1 VGVAGGKNRVSAE
14 RDESAD
20 PHPSP
25 PPFRGREPETAEA
38 TSMLIRVYVDDS
50 VKPVAELA
58 GNSGRVKLDTTL
70 IPDGAH
76 RLRFETVE
84 GDRVTGRR
92 EIPFT
97 VRNGPGIAVAG
108 LSPRDEVRG
117 NVALAVDATDAGIDA
132 DLDVHSL
139 ELHRGLPFWTG
150 ILSVAIIALGALYLA
165 IDPLAFRAWKTQEL
179 AVNGDNASFA
189 RRLPDQPSAADP
201 MQVSLADGA
210 FLPVLPFDPGK
221 ADTARGAT
229 TYAAKC
235 AGCHGAQG
243 EGRTAQSAT
252 LGEQG
257 VFPRLAG
264 QPAAY
269 LYRQLWSFAHSWRK
283 SAAMPPLADG
293 LAEADWTDIAV
304 HLEQLA
310 TSYPP
315 PTSVAADVIDLGR
328 SIATA
333 GRPERGVSPC
343 WRCHGPT
350 GIGVPPFFPALI
362 GQYPR
367 YIAAQL
373 IAFRDGQR
381 RNAMLR
387 LMDPVAHGLEP
398 KEIEAVA
405 GYYAGLRPGALQ

>member
-1 VGVAGGKNRVSAE
+1 MEVQTAGA
-14 RDESAD
+14 A
-20 PHPSP
+20 
-25 PPFRGREPETAEA
+25 
-38 TSMLIRVYVDDS
+38 SMLIRVYVDDS
-50 VKPVAELA
+50 IKPVAEFP
-58 GNSGRVKLDTTL
+58 GSSGRVKLDTTCF
-70 IPDGAH
+70 PDGTH

-84 GDRVTGRR
+84 GERVTGRR

-97 VRNGPGIAVAG
+97 IRNGPGIAVAG
-108 LSPRDEVRG
+108 ISPRDEVRG
-117 NVALAVDATDAGIDA
+117 DLALAVDATDAGIDA

-139 ELHRGLPFWTG
+139 ELHRGLPFWAG
-150 ILSVAIIALGALYLA
+150 MLSVLIIALGALYLA
-165 IDPLAFRAWKTQEL
+165 IDPWAFRAWKAEEL
-179 AVNGDNASFA
+179 AVSTDNASFV
-189 RRLPDQPSAADP
+189 RRPPDQPSTAEL
-201 MQVSLADGA
+201 MQVNLAEGA
-210 FLPVLPFDPGK
+210 FLPVLPFDPSK
-221 ADTARGAT
+221 ADTTRGAA

-269 LYRQLWSFAHSWRK
+269 LYRQLWSFANGWRK

-293 LAEADWTDIAV
+293 LAEVDWTDIAV
-304 HLEQLA
+304 HLEHLVA
-310 TSYPP
+310 GYPP
-315 PTSVAADVIDLGR
+315 TQAVAADVTDLGR
-328 SIATA
+328 SVAAA

-343 WRCHGPT
+343 WRCHGPN
-350 GIGVPPFFPALI
+350 GIGVAPYFPALI

-367 YIAAQL
+367 YIAGQL

-398 KEIEAVA
+398 KEVEAVA
-405 GYYAGLRPGALQ
+405 DYYAGLRPGAVR

>member
-1 VGVAGGKNRVSAE
+1 
-14 RDESAD
+14 
-20 PHPSP
+20 
-25 PPFRGREPETAEA
+25 
-38 TSMLIRVYVDDS
+38 MLIRIYVDDS
-50 VKPVAELA
+50 AKPVAELA
-58 GNSGRVKLDTTL
+58 GNSGRLKLDTTS

-84 GDRVTGRR
+84 GDRITGRR

-117 NVALAVDATDAGIDA
+117 TLGLAVDATSAGIDA

-150 ILSVAIIALGALYLA
+150 MLSVLIIGLGALYLA
-165 IDPLAFRAWKTQEL
+165 VDPFAFRAWKAEEL
-179 AVNGDNASFA
+179 AVAGDNATLA
-189 RRLPDQPSAADP
+189 RRPPDQPAAADS
-201 MQVSLADGA
+201 MQVNLADGA
-210 FLPVLPFDPGK
+210 FLPVLAFDPGN
-221 ADTARGAT
+221 ADTARGAA

-257 VFPRLAG
+257 IFPRLAG
-264 QPAAY
+264 QPAPY
-269 LYRQLWSFAHSWRK
+269 LYRQLWSFANGWRK

-293 LAEADWTDIAV
+293 LTEADWTDIAV
-304 HLEQLA
+304 HLEHLA
-310 TSYPP
+310 AGYPQP
-315 PTSVAADVIDLGR
+315 PAITADITDLGR
-328 SIATA
+328 SVATA
-333 GRPERGVSPC
+333 GRPERGVAPC
-343 WRCHGPT
+343 WRCHGPN
-350 GIGVPPFFPALI
+350 GIGVAPYFPALI

-367 YIAAQL
+367 YIAAQI

-405 GYYAGLRPGALQ
+405 GYYASLRPGAVQ

>member
-1 VGVAGGKNRVSAE
+1 
-14 RDESAD
+14 
-20 PHPSP
+20 
-25 PPFRGREPETAEA
+25 
-38 TSMLIRVYVDDS
+38 MLIRVYVDDS
-50 VKPVAELA
+50 VRPLAELP
-58 GNSGRVKLDTTL
+58 GSSGRVKLDTATL
-70 IPDGAH
+70 PDGAH

-108 LSPRDEVRG
+108 LSARDEVRG
-117 NVALAVDATDAGIDA
+117 TLGLAVDATSAGIDA
-132 DLDVHSL
+132 DLDVRSL

-150 ILSVAIIALGALYLA
+150 MLAVLIIALGALYLA
-165 IDPLAFRAWKTQEL
+165 ADPWAFRAYKAEEL
-179 AVNGDNASFA
+179 ALRGDDAA
-189 RRLPDQPSAADP
+189 LVRRPPDRPAVADP
-201 MQVSLADGA
+201 MQVSLADGT
-210 FLPVLPFDPGK
+210 FLPVLTFDPGK
-221 ADTARGAT
+221 ADTARGAA

-235 AGCHGAQG
+235 AGCHGDHG
-243 EGRTAQSAT
+243 EGRTTQSAT

-257 VFPRLAG
+257 IFPRLAG

-269 LYRQLWSFAHSWRK
+269 LYRQLYSFAHGWRT

-293 LAEADWTDIAV
+293 LTEADWTDVAV
-304 HLEQLA
+304 HLESLTA
-310 TSYPP
+310 GYPP
-315 PTSVAADVIDLGR
+315 PPAASADVIDLGR
-328 SIATA
+328 SVATS
-333 GRPERGVSPC
+333 GRPEHAVAPC
-343 WRCHGPT
+343 WRCHGPN
-350 GIGVPPFFPALI
+350 GIGVAPYFPALI

-405 GYYAGLRPGALQ
+405 GYYASLRPGAVQ

>member
-1 VGVAGGKNRVSAE
+1 
-14 RDESAD
+14 
-20 PHPSP
+20 
-25 PPFRGREPETAEA
+25 
-38 TSMLIRVYVDDS
+38 MLIRVYVDDS
-50 VKPVAELA
+50 LKPFAELS
-58 GNSGRVKLDTTL
+58 GSSGRVKLDTTF

-76 RLRFETVE
+76 RLRLETVE

-108 LSPRDEVRG
+108 LSARDEVRG
-117 NVALAVDATDAGIDA
+117 NLALAVDATNAGIDA

-150 ILSVAIIALGALYLA
+150 LLSVLIIALGVLYLA
-165 IDPLAFRAWKTQEL
+165 VDPFAFRAWKAEEL
-179 AVNGDNASFA
+179 AVSGDNASFV
-189 RRLPDQPSAADP
+189 RRPPDQPSDADP
-201 MQVSLADGA
+201 MQLSLADGA
-210 FLPVLPFDPGK
+210 FLPVLPFDPSK

-229 TYAAKC
+229 IYAAKC

-257 VFPRLAG
+257 VFPRVAG

-269 LYRQLWSFAHSWRK
+269 LYRQLWSFANGWRK
-283 SAAMPPLADG
+283 STAMPPLADG

-304 HLEQLA
+304 HLEHLTA
-310 TSYPP
+310 GYPP
-315 PTSVAADVIDLGR
+315 SPAVAADVTDLGR
-328 SIATA
+328 SVATA
-333 GRPERGVSPC
+333 GRPDRGVSPC
-343 WRCHGPT
+343 WRCHGPN
-350 GIGVPPFFPALI
+350 GIGVVPYFPALI

-387 LMDPVAHGLEP
+387 LMEPVAHGLEP

-405 GYYAGLRPGALQ
+405 DYYAGLRPGAVQ

>member
-1 VGVAGGKNRVSAE
+1 
-14 RDESAD
+14 
-20 PHPSP
+20 
-25 PPFRGREPETAEA
+25 
-38 TSMLIRVYVDDS
+38 MLIRVYVDDS
-50 VKPVAELA
+50 TKPVAELA
-58 GNSGRVKLDTTL
+58 GSSGRLKLDTTS

-76 RLRFETVE
+76 RLRFETIA

-117 NVALAVDATDAGIDA
+117 TLGLAVDATSAGIDA
-132 DLDVHSL
+132 DLDVPSL

-150 ILSVAIIALGALYLA
+150 MLSILIIALGALYLA
-165 IDPLAFRAWKTQEL
+165 VDPFAFRAWKAEEL
-179 AVNGDNASFA
+179 AVAGDNATLA
-189 RRLPDQPSAADP
+189 RRPPDQQAADDS

-210 FLPVLPFDPGK
+210 FLPVLAFDPGK
-221 ADTARGAT
+221 ADTARGAA

-269 LYRQLWSFAHSWRK
+269 LYRQLWSFANGWRK

-293 LAEADWTDIAV
+293 LTEADWTDIAV
-304 HLEQLA
+304 HLEHLA
-310 TSYPP
+310 ASYAPP
-315 PTSVAADVIDLGR
+315 PAVAADLTDLGR
-328 SIATA
+328 SVVTA
-333 GRPERGVSPC
+333 GRPERGVAPC
-343 WRCHGPT
+343 WRCHGPN
-350 GIGVPPFFPALI
+350 GIGVAPYFPALI

-367 YIAAQL
+367 YIAAQ
-373 IAFRDGQR
+373 IVAFRDGQR

-405 GYYAGLRPGALQ
+405 GYYASLRPGAVQ

>member
-1 VGVAGGKNRVSAE
+1 MR
-14 RDESAD
+14 
-20 PHPSP
+20 
-25 PPFRGREPETAEA
+25 
-38 TSMLIRVYVDDS
+38 IRVYVDDS
-50 VKPVAELA
+50 TKPLAELP
-58 GNSGRVKLDTTL
+58 GSSGRVKLDTTSL
-70 IPDGAH
+70 PDGTH

-92 EIPFT
+92 EVPFA

-108 LSPRDEVRG
+108 LSARDEVRG
-117 NVALAVDATDAGIDA
+117 TLALAVDATSAGIDA
-132 DLDVHSL
+132 DLDLRSL

-150 ILSVAIIALGALYLA
+150 MLSVLIIALGALYLA
-165 IDPLAFRAWKTQEL
+165 VDPFAFRAYKEEEL
-179 AVNGDNASFA
+179 AIRGDDATLA
-189 RRLPDQPSAADP
+189 RQPPDQPAAADP
-201 MQVSLADGA
+201 MQVSLAEGM
-210 FLPVLPFDPGK
+210 FLPVLVFDPGK
-221 ADTARGAT
+221 ADTVRGAA

-235 AGCHGAQG
+235 AGCHGEDG
-243 EGRTAQSAT
+243 EGRTTQSAT

-257 VFPRLAG
+257 IFPRLAG

-269 LYRQLWSFAHSWRK
+269 LYRQLFSFAHGWRT

-293 LAEADWTDIAV
+293 LTEADWTDVAV
-304 HLEQLA
+304 HLERLA
-310 TSYPP
+310 AGYPAP
-315 PTSVAADVIDLGR
+315 PAVSADVTDLGR
-328 SIATA
+328 SVATV

-343 WRCHGPT
+343 WRCHGPN
-350 GIGVPPFFPALI
+350 GIGVAPYFPALI

-387 LMDPVAHGLEP
+387 LMEPIAHGLEP

-405 GYYAGLRPGALQ
+405 GYYAGLRPGAVR

>member
-1 VGVAGGKNRVSAE
+1 
-14 RDESAD
+14 
-20 PHPSP
+20 
-25 PPFRGREPETAEA
+25 
-38 TSMLIRVYVDDS
+38 MLIRVYVDDNTR
-50 VKPVAELA
+50 PVAELA
-58 GNSGRVKLDTTL
+58 GSSGRLKLDTTS

-117 NVALAVDATDAGIDA
+117 TLGLAVDATSAGIDA
-132 DLDVHSL
+132 HLDVPSL

-150 ILSVAIIALGALYLA
+150 MLSVAIIALGALYLA
-165 IDPLAFRAWKTQEL
+165 IDPWAFRAWKAEEL
-179 AVNGDNASFA
+179 AVAGDNATLA
-189 RRLPDQPSAADP
+189 RRPPDQPAAADS
-201 MQVSLADGA
+201 MQVNLADGA
-210 FLPVLPFDPGK
+210 FLPVLAFDPGK
-221 ADTARGAT
+221 ADTARGAA

-243 EGRTAQSAT
+243 EGRTAQSTT

-269 LYRQLWSFAHSWRK
+269 LYRQLWSFANGWRK

-293 LAEADWTDIAV
+293 LTEADWTDIAV
-304 HLEQLA
+304 HLEHLA
-310 TSYPP
+310 AGYPQP
-315 PTSVAADVIDLGR
+315 PAVTATATADIIDLGR
-328 SIATA
+328 SVASA
-333 GRPERGVSPC
+333 GRPERGVAPC
-343 WRCHGPT
+343 WRCHGPN
-350 GIGVPPFFPALI
+350 GIGVGPYFPALI
-362 GQYPR
+362 GQFPR
-367 YIAAQL
+367 YIAAQI

-405 GYYAGLRPGALQ
+405 GYYASLRPGAVQ

>member
-1 VGVAGGKNRVSAE
+1 
-14 RDESAD
+14 
-20 PHPSP
+20 
-25 PPFRGREPETAEA
+25 
-38 TSMLIRVYVDDS
+38 MLIRVYVDDS
-50 VKPVAELA
+50 ARPVAEFA

-70 IPDGAH
+70 IPDGTH

-84 GDRVTGRR
+84 GDRVSGRR

-117 NVALAVDATDAGIDA
+117 TLGLAVDATSAGIDA
-132 DLDVHSL
+132 DLDVPSL

-150 ILSVAIIALGALYLA
+150 MLSILIIALGTLYLA
-165 IDPLAFRAWKTQEL
+165 VDPFAFRAWKAEEL
-179 AVNGDNASFA
+179 AVGGDNATLA
-189 RRLPDQPSAADP
+189 RRPPDRPAVADS
-201 MQVSLADGA
+201 MEVNLADGA
-210 FLPVLPFDPGK
+210 FLPVLAFDPSK
-221 ADTARGAT
+221 ADTARGAA

-293 LAEADWTDIAV
+293 LTEADWTDIAV
-304 HLEQLA
+304 HLEHLA
-310 TSYPP
+310 AGYPP
-315 PTSVAADVIDLGR
+315 PPAVTADVTDLGR
-328 SIATA
+328 SVATA

-343 WRCHGPT
+343 WRCHGPN
-350 GIGVPPFFPALI
+350 GIGVAPYFPALI

-367 YIAAQL
+367 YIAAQ
-373 IAFRDGQR
+373 IVAFRDGQR

-398 KEIEAVA
+398 REIEAVA
-405 GYYAGLRPGALQ
+405 AYYASLRPGAVQ

>member
-1 VGVAGGKNRVSAE
+1 
-14 RDESAD
+14 
-20 PHPSP
+20 
-25 PPFRGREPETAEA
+25 
-38 TSMLIRVYVDDS
+38 MLIRVYVDDS
-50 VKPVAELA
+50 VKPVAELP
-58 GNSGRVKLDTTL
+58 GSSGRVRLDTTL
-70 IPDGAH
+70 LPDGTH

-92 EIPFT
+92 EIPFA

-108 LSPRDEVRG
+108 LSARDEVRG
-117 NVALAVDATDAGIDA
+117 TLGLAVDATSAGIDA
-132 DLDVHSL
+132 DLDLPSL
-139 ELHRGLPFWTG
+139 ELHRGLPFWMG
-150 ILSVAIIALGALYLA
+150 MLAVLVVALGALYLA
-165 IDPLAFRAWKTQEL
+165 VDPFAFRAFKAEEL
-179 AVNGDNASFA
+179 AINSESASLV
-189 RRLPDQPSAADP
+189 RRPQDQPAADP
-201 MQVSLADGA
+201 MQVNLTEGA
-210 FLPVLPFDPGK
+210 FLPVLQFDPGK
-221 ADTARGAT
+221 ADTARGAA

-235 AGCHGAQG
+235 AGCHGEKG

-269 LYRQLWSFAHSWRK
+269 LYRQLWSFANGWRT
-283 SAAMPPLADG
+283 SAAMPPLADA
-293 LAEADWTDIAV
+293 LTEADWTDIAV
-304 HLEQLA
+304 HLEHLA
-310 TSYPP
+310 AGYPP
-315 PTSVAADVIDLGR
+315 PPAVSGDVADLGR
-328 SIATA
+328 SVASA
-333 GRPERGVSPC
+333 GRTERGVAPC
-343 WRCHGPT
+343 WRCHGPN
-350 GIGVPPFFPALI
+350 GIGVAPYFPALI

-405 GYYAGLRPGALQ
+405 GYYAGLRPGAVQ

>member
-1 VGVAGGKNRVSAE
+1 
-14 RDESAD
+14 
-20 PHPSP
+20 
-25 PPFRGREPETAEA
+25 
-38 TSMLIRVYVDDS
+38 MLIRVYVDDG
-50 VKPVAELA
+50 VKPVAELP
-58 GNSGRVKLDTTL
+58 GSSGRVKLDTTFF
-70 IPDGAH
+70 PDGAH

-117 NVALAVDATDAGIDA
+117 TLALAVDATDAGIDA

-150 ILSVAIIALGALYLA
+150 MLSVLIIALGALYLA
-165 IDPLAFRAWKTQEL
+165 IDPWAFRAYKAEEL
-179 AVNGDNASFA
+179 AISGDNASFA
-189 RRLPDQPSAADP
+189 RPDQPAGADP
-201 MQVSLADGA
+201 MQVNLAEGA
-210 FLPVLPFDPGK
+210 FLPVLAFDPGK
-221 ADTARGAT
+221 ADPARGAAT
-229 TYAAKC
+229 
-235 AGCHGAQG
+235 G

-257 VFPRLAG
+257 IFPRLAG

-269 LYRQLWSFAHSWRK
+269 LYRQLWSFANGWRK

-304 HLEQLA
+304 HLEHLA
-310 TSYPP
+310 AGFPPP
-315 PTSVAADVIDLGR
+315 PTVSADVTDLGR
-328 SIATA
+328 SVASA
-333 GRPERGVSPC
+333 GRPERGVAPC
-343 WRCHGPT
+343 WRCHGPN
-350 GIGVPPFFPALI
+350 GIGVAPYFPALI

-405 GYYAGLRPGALQ
+405 GYYASLRPGAVQ

>member
-1 VGVAGGKNRVSAE
+1 
-14 RDESAD
+14 
-20 PHPSP
+20 
-25 PPFRGREPETAEA
+25 
-38 TSMLIRVYVDDS
+38 MLIRVYVDDG

-58 GNSGRVKLDTTL
+58 GSSGRVKLDTTL
-70 IPDGAH
+70 IADGTH

-92 EIPFT
+92 DIPFT

-108 LSPRDEVRG
+108 LSARDEVRG
-117 NVALAVDATDAGIDA
+117 VLGLAIDATSAGIDA
-132 DLDVHSL
+132 DLDVPSL

-150 ILSVAIIALGALYLA
+150 MLSVAIIALGALYLA
-165 IDPLAFRAWKTQEL
+165 IDPFAFRAWKAEEL
-179 AVNGDNASFA
+179 AIGSDNASLA
-189 RRLPDQPSAADP
+189 RRPPDRPSAVDP
-201 MQVSLADGA
+201 LQVSLADGA

-221 ADTARGAT
+221 ADTARGAA

-235 AGCHGAQG
+235 AGCHGGVG
-243 EGRTAQSAT
+243 EGRTAQSTT

-269 LYRQLWSFAHSWRK
+269 LYRQLWSFANGWRK

-293 LAEADWTDIAV
+293 LTEADWTDIAV
-304 HLEQLA
+304 HLENLA
-310 TSYPP
+310 AGYPP
-315 PTSVAADVIDLGR
+315 PPAVAADVTDLGR
-328 SIATA
+328 SVATA
-333 GRPERGVSPC
+333 GRPDRGVSPC
-343 WRCHGPT
+343 WRCHGPN
-350 GIGVPPFFPALI
+350 GIGVAPYFPALI

-373 IAFRDGQR
+373 VAFRDGQR

-387 LMDPVAHGLEP
+387 LMDPVTHGLEP
-398 KEIEAVA
+398 KEIDAIA
-405 GYYAGLRPGALQ
+405 LYYAALRPGAVQ

>member
-1 VGVAGGKNRVSAE
+1 
-14 RDESAD
+14 
-20 PHPSP
+20 
-25 PPFRGREPETAEA
+25 
-38 TSMLIRVYVDDS
+38 MLIRVYVDDGA
-50 VKPVAELA
+50 KPVAELPGSA
-58 GNSGRVKLDTTL
+58 GRVKLDTTL
-70 IPDGAH
+70 IPDGTH

-97 VRNGPGIAVAG
+97 VRNGSGIAVAG
-108 LSPRDEVRG
+108 LSARDEVRG
-117 NVALAVDATDAGIDA
+117 TLGLAVDATSAGIDA
-132 DLDVHSL
+132 DLDVRSL

-150 ILSVAIIALGALYLA
+150 MLSVLIIALGALYLA
-165 IDPLAFRAWKTQEL
+165 IDPLAFRAWKAEEL
-179 AVNGDNASFA
+179 AVAGDNATLA
-189 RRLPDQPSAADP
+189 RQPPDRPAATDP
-201 MQVSLADGA
+201 MLVNLAEGA
-210 FLPVLPFDPGK
+210 FLPVLAFDPGK

-269 LYRQLWSFAHSWRK
+269 LYRQLWSFSNGWRK

-293 LAEADWTDIAV
+293 LAEADWTDLAV
-304 HLEQLA
+304 YLEHLA
-310 TSYPP
+310 TRYPP
-315 PTSVAADVIDLGR
+315 PPAVAADVIDLGR
-328 SIATA
+328 SVAAA

-343 WRCHGPT
+343 WRCHGPN
-350 GIGVPPFFPALI
+350 GIGVAPYFPALI

-367 YIAAQL
+367 YIAAQ
-373 IAFRDGQR
+373 IVAFRDGQR

-405 GYYAGLRPGALQ
+405 AYYAGLRPGALQ

>member
-1 VGVAGGKNRVSAE
+1 
-14 RDESAD
+14 
-20 PHPSP
+20 
-25 PPFRGREPETAEA
+25 
-38 TSMLIRVYVDDS
+38 MLIRVYVDDGI
-50 VKPVAELA
+50 KPIAELP
-58 GNSGRVKLDTTL
+58 GSSGRVKLDTKS
-70 IPDGAH
+70 IPDGRH

-117 NVALAVDATDAGIDA
+117 TLGLAVDATSAGIDA
-132 DLDVHSL
+132 DLDVRSL

-150 ILSVAIIALGALYLA
+150 LLAVAIIALGALYLA
-165 IDPLAFRAWKTQEL
+165 IDPFAFRAWKAEEL
-179 AVNGDNASFA
+179 AVGADNASFV
-189 RRLPDQPSAADP
+189 RRPPDQPAAADA
-201 MQVSLADGA
+201 MQVNLADGA
-210 FLPVLPFDPGK
+210 FLPVLPFDPGT
-221 ADTARGAT
+221 ADTARGAM

-235 AGCHGAQG
+235 AGCHGAEG

-269 LYRQLWSFAHSWRK
+269 LYRQLWSFAHGWRK

-304 HLEQLA
+304 YLDHLA
-310 TSYPP
+310 AGYPP
-315 PTSVAADVIDLGR
+315 PPAVSADVTDLGR
-328 SIATA
+328 SVAGA
-333 GRPERGVSPC
+333 GRPERGVAPC
-343 WRCHGPT
+343 WRCHGPN
-350 GIGVPPFFPALI
+350 GIGVAPYFPALI
-362 GQYPR
+362 GQHPR

-405 GYYAGLRPGALQ
+405 DYYASPRPGAVQ